1 MRYKL
6 MMCGFS
12 ALCEDMEEVKY
23 RLSLIPVERAQL
35 ESYPCYVFDLDS
47 GKKWDI
53 IVNERGLWEIV
64 GL

>member
-12 ALCEDMEEVKY
+12 ALCEDMDEVRY
-23 RLSLIPVERAQL
+23 RLSLIPIERAKHETQ
-35 ESYPCYVFDLDS
+35 PCYVIDLDS
-47 GKKWDI
+47 GKQWDI
-53 IVNERGLWEIV
+53 VVNNGVWEIV